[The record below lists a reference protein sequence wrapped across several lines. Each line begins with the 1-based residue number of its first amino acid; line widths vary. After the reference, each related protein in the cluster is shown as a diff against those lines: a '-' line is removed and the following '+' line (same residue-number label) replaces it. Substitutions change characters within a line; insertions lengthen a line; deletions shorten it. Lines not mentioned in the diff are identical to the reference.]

1 MSRIRILRQEV
12 ANRIAAGEVV
22 ERPASV
28 LKELVDN
35 AVDAGATRIAVTVE
49 GAGVSL
55 IQVADNGSGM
65 DADDALQC
73 LEQHA
78 TSKISEFEDL
88 EKLLTCGFRGE
99 AIPSIASVSRFT
111 IITRPHDALE
121 GSKVVVDGG
130 TVREV
135 SGCGCPPGT
144 TMSVRQLFYNV
155 PARRKFLRSPETEEG
170 HIVEQLHL
178 LALSRQDIHFTLSLD
193 GRQALNLPPGDDLR
207 QRAAELYGRDTV
219 KDMLPVAWSEE
230 GIAVSGL
237 ISRPGVHRSTRK
249 EQRNFVNR
257 RPVDSLV
264 LSGALRD
271 AYDSLVPKG
280 RFPPALIFVS
290 LAPERVDFNV
300 HPAKREIRFREAP
313 AVQRVV
319 LAALQQAL
327 RGIAGAAILQPPS
340 FLLPQSADSARPKLS
355 FAPVSPPAQLAPPA
369 SALPAMPAQAAKA
382 AEIAPIS
389 QIRPIFALPASALPA
404 SAPPASP
411 APVLAPTPPKTPATP
426 TPPNHGLSRLRL
438 LGPVRDRYVAAVGEG
453 GLVLISLQAARE
465 RILFERLL
473 NSAKMRQVT
482 QQPLLIPITLEV
494 PSADSALLKRAGETL
509 ATLGFDIS
517 PFGGNTWLLAAVP
530 ACYPQENL
538 LAIFRNLVDDLRDNP
553 DSSSRRGVLDE
564 PLAAAAAR
572 AAARAHQPLDDAS
585 LRLLLQELDR
595 CELPYAAPDGRPVLV
610 HLSDSELARRF
621 GR

>member
-1 MSRIRILRQEV
+1 MSRIKILRQEV

-55 IQVADNGSGM
+55 IQVADNGCGM

-271 AYDSLVPKG
+271 AYDTLVPKG

-327 RGIAGAAILQPPS
+327 RGIAGATLLQPPS

-355 FAPVSPPAQLAPPA
+355 FAPVSPPAQLAQAATLAQPA
-369 SALPAMPAQAAKA
+369 TLAQAVTLAQPAKA
-382 AEIAPIS
+382 AEIS
-389 QIRPIFALPASALPA
+389 QIRPIFPQAANQPQAS
-404 SAPPASP
+404 SAPA
-411 APVLAPTPPKTPATP
+411 LAPTTPATP
-426 TPPNHGLSRLRL
+426 TTPSHGLSRLRL

-509 ATLGFDIS
+509 AALGFDIS

>member
-1 MSRIRILRQEV
+1 MSRIKILRQEV

-55 IQVADNGSGM
+55 IQVADNGCGM

-271 AYDSLVPKG
+271 AYDTLVPKG

-355 FAPVSPPAQLAPPA
+355 FAPVSPPAQLAQPA
-369 SALPAMPAQAAKA
+369 TLAQPAKA
-382 AEIAPIS
+382 AEIGPIS
-389 QIRPIFALPASALPA
+389 QIRPIFPQPANQPQ
-404 SAPPASP
+404 ASP
-411 APVLAPTPPKTPATP
+411 APVLAPKTPTTPATP
-426 TPPNHGLSRLRL
+426 TTPSHGLSRLRL

-509 ATLGFDIS
+509 ASLGFDIS

-553 DSSSRRGVLDE
+553 DSSSRRGVLDQ